1 MPEAAPVPEDPS
13 KRGTVESVEP
23 DRVQRTVAR
32 RYAEAKAIVPE
43 HTLELDVDLEG
54 AEGDPGIRLIGA
66 CGRALREHPHVNAA
80 YRDARFERYRRVNVA
95 FAVFAGGAVVTPTIF
110 DADAKDAAQIAGEVQ
125 ALAARVRDGSITQP
139 ELAGATFTAWDLG
152 PTGADRGQA
161 IITPPQA
168 GALALG
174 ALRPRAVVHDGA
186 VAARATATLTLTA
199 DHRILYGVT
208 AGAFLARVGE
218 LLRA

>member
-1 MPEAAPVPEDPS
+1 MPDAAHPQDPS
-13 KRGTVESVEP
+13 KRGTVSTQEP

-43 HTLELDVDLEG
+43 HTLELEVDLEG
-54 AEGDPGIRLIGA
+54 TGGDLGARLVA
-66 CGRALREHPHVNAA
+66 AAGRALREHPHVNAA
-80 YRDARFERYRRVNVA
+80 YRDARFESYGRVNVA

-110 DADAKDAAQIAGEVQ
+110 DADAKDHEQIASEAE
-125 ALAARVRDGSITQP
+125 ALAGRVRDGSITQP
-139 ELAGATFTAWDLG
+139 ELSGATFTVWDLG

-174 ALRPRAVVHDGA
+174 AVRPRAVAHEGTVA
-186 VAARATATLTLTA
+186 VRATVALTLTA
-199 DHRILYGVT
+199 DHRILYGT
-208 AGAFLARVGE
+208 RAGAFLLRAAE